1 MTSDHWC
8 FTRQRKRGGEV
19 SPEPEALE
27 VRASGAVAGVPP
39 GDGQWCLVSLVN
51 LVRAS
56 GVSAAGASGAAAGE
70 GQWCGTPTVTLD

>member
-1 MTSDHWC
+1 MFHQTE
-8 FTRQRKRGGEV
+8 KEGGGEV
-19 SPEPEALE
+19 LPEPEALE

>member
-27 VRASGAVAGVPP
+27 VRASGAGAGVPP
-39 GDGQWCLVSLVN
+39 GEGQWCLVSLVN

-56 GVSAAGASGAAAGE
+56 GVSLLVPVVQLLVRASGVP
-70 GQWCGTPTVTLD
+70 PTVTLD